1 MMERQL
7 ILEFVRVTEAA
18 ALAAAHHMGQGDNVA
33 ADRAAVEA
41 MRKAMGALDLHG
53 TIVIGEGERDEAPM
67 LYIGEVVGGGGAHE
81 VDIAVDPLEGTNL
94 VAKGLPGA
102 ISVMAV
108 TERGGILHAPD
119 IYMDK
124 LIVGPTA
131 AGHVDI
137 RRPVEENLR
146 AMAAA
151 FNRTVGDLTITIL
164 DRPRHAELIA
174 RVRAA
179 GARIKLISDGD
190 VSAAIAAAVRGTGVH
205 AVMGIGG
212 APEGVLAAAAL
223 RCLGGAMQ
231 GRFWFRNDDERARV
245 QRMGVADPDRIFDTM
260 DLVPGE
266 NVVFVAT
273 GITDGDLFRGVR
285 FFGGGARAH
294 SLVMTRRT
302 GEIRFVDGI
311 YLTDRSKAGAILL

>member
-1 MMERQL
+1 
-7 ILEFVRVTEAA
+7 
-18 ALAAAHHMGQGDNVA
+18 MGQGQNNA
-33 ADRAAVEA
+33 ADQAAVEA
-41 MRKAMGALDLHG
+41 MRGAMAQLDLHG

-67 LYIGEVVGGGGAHE
+67 LYIGEKVGGGGAQE

-94 VAKGLPGA
+94 VAKGLPNA
-102 ISVMAV
+102 ISVLAV
-108 TERGGILHAPD
+108 TERGGLLGAPD

-124 LIVGPTA
+124 LIVGPTS
-131 AGHVDI
+131 AGRVDI
-137 RRPVEENLR
+137 RRPVEENLT

-151 FNRTVGDLTITIL
+151 FNRSVSDLVITIL
-164 DRPRHAELIA
+164 DRPRHAELIT

-179 GARIKLISDGD
+179 GARIRLISDGD

-212 APEGVLAAAAL
+212 APEGVLAAAAI
-223 RCLGGAMQ
+223 RCLGGEMQ
-231 GRFWFRNDDERARV
+231 GRFWFRNDDERRRV
-245 QRMGVADPDRIFDTM
+245 RAMGVADPDRIFTTT

-266 NVVFVAT
+266 SVIFAAT

-285 FFGGGARAH
+285 FFGGGARTH
-294 SLVMTRRT
+294 SLVMTRQS

-311 YLTDRSKAGAILL
+311 HLTDRDKTGAILL

>member
-1 MMERQL
+1 MERFL
-7 ILEFVRVTEAA
+7 ILDFVRVTESAA
-18 ALAAAHHMGQGDNVA
+18 ISAAHHMGQGDNTA
-33 ADRAAVEA
+33 ADHAAVEA
-41 MRKAMGALDLHG
+41 MRTAMGTLDLHG
-53 TIVIGEGERDEAPM
+53 KIVIGEGERDEAPM
-67 LYIGEVVGGGGAHE
+67 LYIGEIVGGGGPLT

-102 ISVMAV
+102 ISVLAV
-108 TERGGILHAPD
+108 SEPGGLVHAPD

-124 LIVGPTA
+124 LIVGPTS

-151 FNRTVGDLTITIL
+151 LDRSVGDLVITIL
-164 DRPRHAELIA
+164 DRPRHADLIA

-179 GARIKLISDGD
+179 GARIRLISDGD
-190 VSAAIAAAVRGTGVH
+190 VSPAIAAAVRGTGVH

-223 RCLGGAMQ
+223 RCLGGEMQ
-231 GRFWFRNDDERARV
+231 GRFWFRNDDERKRV
-245 QRMGVADPDRIFDTM
+245 QSMGIADPDRIFDTI
-260 DLVPGE
+260 DLAPGE
-266 NVVFVAT
+266 DIVFVAT

-285 FFGGGARAH
+285 FFGGGARTH
-294 SLVMTRRT
+294 SLVMTRDT

-311 YLTDRSKAGAILL
+311 HVTDRSKVGAILL

>member
-1 MMERQL
+1 MERFL
-7 ILEFVRVTEAA
+7 ILDFVRVTESAA
-18 ALAAAHHMGQGDNVA
+18 ISAAHHMGQGDNTA
-33 ADRAAVEA
+33 ADHAAVEA
-41 MRKAMGALDLHG
+41 MRTAMGTLDLHG
-53 TIVIGEGERDEAPM
+53 KIVIGEGERDEAPM
-67 LYIGEVVGGGGAHE
+67 LYIGEIVGGGGPLT

-102 ISVMAV
+102 ISVLAV
-108 TERGGILHAPD
+108 SEPGGLVHAPD

-124 LIVGPTA
+124 LIVGPTS

-151 FNRTVGDLTITIL
+151 LDRSVSDLVVTIL
-164 DRPRHAELIA
+164 DRPRHADLIA

-179 GARIKLISDGD
+179 GARIRLISDGD
-190 VSAAIAAAVRGTGVH
+190 VSPAIAAAVRGTGVH

-223 RCLGGAMQ
+223 RCLGGEMQ
-231 GRFWFRNDDERARV
+231 GRFWFRSDDERKRV
-245 QRMGVADPDRIFDTM
+245 QSMGIADPDRIFDTI
-260 DLVPGE
+260 DLAPGE
-266 NVVFVAT
+266 DIVFVAT

-285 FFGGGARAH
+285 FFGGGSRTH
-294 SLVMTRRT
+294 SLVMTRDT

-311 YLTDRSKAGAILL
+311 HVTDRSKVGAILL

>member
-1 MMERQL
+1 
-7 ILEFVRVTEAA
+7 
-18 ALAAAHHMGQGDNVA
+18 
-33 ADRAAVEA
+33 
-41 MRKAMGALDLHG
+41 
-53 TIVIGEGERDEAPM
+53 M
-67 LYIGEVVGGGGAHE
+67 LYIGEVVGGGGDQQ

-94 VAKGLPGA
+94 VARGLPNA
-102 ISVMAV
+102 ISVLAV
-108 TERGGILHAPD
+108 TERGGLLGAPD

-124 LIVGPTA
+124 LIVGPTS
-131 AGHVDI
+131 AGRVDI
-137 RRPVEENLR
+137 RRPVEENLA

-151 FNRTVGDLTITIL
+151 FNRSVGDLVITIL

-179 GARIKLISDGD
+179 GARIRLIADGD

-223 RCLGGAMQ
+223 RCLGGEMQ
-231 GRFWFRNDDERARV
+231 GRFWFRNDDERQRV
-245 QRMGVADPDRIFDTM
+245 RAMGVADPDRVFTTT
-260 DLVPGE
+260 DLVPGDS
-266 NVVFVAT
+266 VIFAAT

-285 FFGGGARAH
+285 FFGGGARTH
-294 SLVMTRRT
+294 SLVMTRQS

-311 YLTDRSKAGAILL
+311 HIADRDKTGAILL

>member
-1 MMERQL
+1 MEREL
-7 ILEFVRVTEAA
+7 ILDFVRVTEAA
-18 ALAAAHHMGQGDNVA
+18 ALAAAHHMGQGDNTA

-41 MRKAMGALDLHG
+41 MRTAMGVLDLHG
-53 TIVIGEGERDEAPM
+53 TVVIGEGERDEAPM
-67 LYIGEVVGGGGAHE
+67 LFIGEEVGGGGSHE

-137 RRPVEENLR
+137 RRPVEENLK

-151 FNRTVGDLTITIL
+151 FNRSIGDLTITIL
-164 DRPRHAELIA
+164 DRPRHGELIS

-190 VSAAIAAAVRGTGVH
+190 VSAAIAAAVRGTAVH

-223 RCLGGAMQ
+223 RCLGGRMQ
-231 GRFWFRNDDERARV
+231 GRFWFRSDDERTRV
-245 QRMGVADPDRIFDTM
+245 RSMGVADPDRVFDTI

-266 NVVFVAT
+266 SVVFVAT

-285 FFGGGARAH
+285 FFGGGARTH

>member
-1 MMERQL
+1 MERFL
-7 ILEFVRVTEAA
+7 ILDFVRVTESAA
-18 ALAAAHHMGQGDNVA
+18 ISAAHHMGQGDNTA
-33 ADRAAVEA
+33 ADHAAVEA
-41 MRKAMGALDLHG
+41 MRTAMGTLDLHG
-53 TIVIGEGERDEAPM
+53 KIVIGEGERDEAPM
-67 LYIGEVVGGGGAHE
+67 LYIGEIVGGGGPLT

-102 ISVMAV
+102 ISVLAV
-108 TERGGILHAPD
+108 SEPGGLVHAPD

-124 LIVGPTA
+124 LIVGPTS

-151 FNRTVGDLTITIL
+151 LDRSVSDLVITIL
-164 DRPRHAELIA
+164 DRPRHADLIA

-179 GARIKLISDGD
+179 GARIRLISDGD
-190 VSAAIAAAVRGTGVH
+190 VSPAIAAAVRGTGVH

-223 RCLGGAMQ
+223 RCLGGEMQ
-231 GRFWFRNDDERARV
+231 GRFWFRNDDERKRV
-245 QRMGVADPDRIFDTM
+245 QSMGIADPDRIFDTI
-260 DLVPGE
+260 DLAPGE
-266 NVVFVAT
+266 DIVFVAT

-285 FFGGGARAH
+285 FFGGGARTH
-294 SLVMTRRT
+294 SLVMTRDT

-311 YLTDRSKAGAILL
+311 HVTDRSKVGAILL

>member
-1 MMERQL
+1 MERFL
-7 ILEFVRVTEAA
+7 ILDFVRVTEAA
-18 ALAAAHHMGQGDNVA
+18 ALAAAHHMGQGDNEA
-33 ADRAAVEA
+33 ADRAAVDA
-41 MRKAMGALDLHG
+41 MRTAMGELELHG
-53 TIVIGEGERDEAPM
+53 KIVIGEGERDEAPM
-67 LYIGEVVGGGGAHE
+67 LYIGETVGGGGPRE

-94 VAKGLPGA
+94 VAKGLPNA
-102 ISVMAV
+102 ISVLAV
-108 TERGGILHAPD
+108 TEPGGLLHAPD

-124 LIVGPTA
+124 LIVGPTS

-137 RRPVEENLR
+137 RRPVEENLA
-146 AMAAA
+146 AMAEA
-151 FNRTVGDLTITIL
+151 FRRSISDLTITIL

-190 VSAAIAAAVRGTGVH
+190 VSAAIAAAVRGTGMH

-223 RCLGGAMQ
+223 RCLGGEMQ
-231 GRFWFRNDDERARV
+231 GRFWFRNDDERKRV
-245 QRMGVADPDRIFDTM
+245 QSMGIADPDRIFDTI
-260 DLVPGE
+260 DLVPGDS
-266 NVVFVAT
+266 VVFVAT

-285 FFGGGARAH
+285 FFGGGARTH
-294 SLVMTRRT
+294 SLVMTRQT

-311 YLTDRSKAGAILL
+311 HLADRSKAGAIQL

>member
-1 MMERQL
+1 MERFL
-7 ILEFVRVTEAA
+7 ILDFVRVTESAA
-18 ALAAAHHMGQGDNVA
+18 ISAAHHMGQGDNTA
-33 ADRAAVEA
+33 ADHAAVEA
-41 MRKAMGALDLHG
+41 MRTAMATLDLHG
-53 TIVIGEGERDEAPM
+53 KIVIGEGERDEAPM
-67 LYIGEVVGGGGAHE
+67 LYIGEIVGGGGPLT

-102 ISVMAV
+102 ISVLAV
-108 TERGGILHAPD
+108 SEPGGLVHAPD

-124 LIVGPTA
+124 LIVGPTS

-151 FNRTVGDLTITIL
+151 LDRSVSDLVITIL
-164 DRPRHAELIA
+164 DRPRHADLIA

-179 GARIKLISDGD
+179 GARIRLISDGD
-190 VSAAIAAAVRGTGVH
+190 VSPAIAAAVRGTGVH

-223 RCLGGAMQ
+223 RCLGGEMQ
-231 GRFWFRNDDERARV
+231 GRFWFRNDDERKRV
-245 QRMGVADPDRIFDTM
+245 QSMGIADPDRIFDTI
-260 DLVPGE
+260 DLAPGE
-266 NVVFVAT
+266 DIVFVAT

-285 FFGGGARAH
+285 FFGGGARTH
-294 SLVMTRRT
+294 SLVMTRDT

-311 YLTDRSKAGAILL
+311 HVTDRSKVGAIVL

>member
-1 MMERQL
+1 MERFL
-7 ILEFVRVTEAA
+7 ILDFVRVTESAA
-18 ALAAAHHMGQGDNVA
+18 IAAAHHMGQGDNTA
-33 ADRAAVEA
+33 ADHAAVEA
-41 MRKAMGALDLHG
+41 MRTSMGTLDLHG
-53 TIVIGEGERDEAPM
+53 KIVIGEGERDEAPM
-67 LYIGEVVGGGGAHE
+67 LYIGEIVGGGGPLT

-102 ISVMAV
+102 IAV
-108 TERGGILHAPD
+108 LAVSEPGGLVHAPD

-124 LIVGPTA
+124 LIVGPTS

-137 RRPVEENLR
+137 RRPVEENLH

-151 FNRTVGDLTITIL
+151 LGRSVSDLVITIL
-164 DRPRHAELIA
+164 DRPRHADLIA

-179 GARIKLISDGD
+179 GARIRLISDGD
-190 VSAAIAAAVRGTGVH
+190 VSPAIAAAVRGTGVH

-223 RCLGGAMQ
+223 RCLGGEMQ
-231 GRFWFRNDDERARV
+231 GRFWFRNDEERKRV
-245 QRMGVADPDRIFDTM
+245 QSMGIADPDRVFDTI
-260 DLVPGE
+260 DLAPGE
-266 NVVFVAT
+266 DIVFVAT

-285 FFGGGARAH
+285 FFGGGARTH
-294 SLVMTRRT
+294 SLVMTRDT

-311 YLTDRSKAGAILL
+311 HVTDRSKVGAILL